1 MDDELDEAILNLI
14 PEYEGLKLKAIN
26 KNETSNEL
34 KDENF
39 KKIEEEFKDILTKV
53 KEILKDHIKE
63 VNLSATL
70 IKEPSAIIVDS
81 NDPTYQMQKIML
93 SMGQEVKEIKPILEL
108 NPNNKIVQN
117 LKNLES
123 EKLEKIS
130 ILLFEEALLT
140 SGMPSKNPGK
150 FINIINEFLE
160 KELL

>member
-70 IKEPSAIIVDS
+70 IKEPSAIIVDN

-108 NPNNKIVQN
+108 NPNNSIVQN

-123 EKLEKIS
+123 EKLEK
-130 ILLFEEALLT
+130 
-140 SGMPSKNPGK
+140 
-150 FINIINEFLE
+150 
-160 KELL
+160 